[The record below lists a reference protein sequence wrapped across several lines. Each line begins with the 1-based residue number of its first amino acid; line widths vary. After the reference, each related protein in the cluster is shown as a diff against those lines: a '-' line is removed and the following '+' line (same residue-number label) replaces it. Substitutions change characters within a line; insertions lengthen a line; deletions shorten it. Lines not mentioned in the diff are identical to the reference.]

1 MKLMQ
6 TEMCVFRMLT
16 AKACIGRSIRIFDKF
31 VGTSIT
37 GIWNIFK
44 NSFSCKKVK
53 KHAYLKLPCVIMKM
67 ICLKQ
72 I

>member
-1 MKLMQ
+1 M
-6 TEMCVFRMLT
+6 MLT

-44 NSFSCKKVK
+44 NSFSCKKLK
-53 KHAYLKLPCVIMKM
+53 KQVSQTASFSQENDIFETD
-67 ICLKQ
+67 
-72 I
+72 